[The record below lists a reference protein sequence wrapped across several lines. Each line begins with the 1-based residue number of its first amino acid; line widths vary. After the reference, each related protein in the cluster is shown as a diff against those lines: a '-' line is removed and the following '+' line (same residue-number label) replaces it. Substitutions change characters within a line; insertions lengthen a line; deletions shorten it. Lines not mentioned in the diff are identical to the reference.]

1 MRDLNGSKIFVSGGT
16 GSFGNAL
23 IDYLHDSG
31 AEFIVYSRDET
42 KQHEMYTTRRDKRI
56 SYVIGDVRDRDS
68 LVKAMQKVDYAF
80 SAAALKHVPTGEKFP
95 GEAVQTNF
103 HGTENIVHAADA
115 CGVKR
120 LVCLSTDKAAEPRT
134 AYGMTKGLAERI
146 ITNHSGSTICTSL
159 RYGNVLGSRGSV
171 VPLFLKQIAEGKP
184 VTITDPNMTRF
195 ILTLE
200 EAVKLSLK
208 CLYDGDDGDLFVM
221 KPPACSIRTLVDALK
236 LHFGSKVK
244 EETIGVRPMEKPHEV
259 LLTGEEEYRGIVEKE
274 GAITYVRLQAQRNV
288 DYHFRGSNY
297 TEPEPFSSDKAEQ
310 LDARQ
315 VLDKLKEARL
325 LCKALK
331 EVE

>member
-1 MRDLNGSKIFVSGGT
+1 MIDLNGSRIFVSGGT

-31 AEFIVYSRDET
+31 AEFIVYSRDEL
-42 KQHEMYTTRRDKRI
+42 KQHEMYIARRDRRI
-56 SYVIGDVRDRDS
+56 SYVIGDVRDKDK
-68 LVKAMQKVDYAF
+68 LIQAMRGVDYVF
-80 SAAALKHVPTGEKFP
+80 SAAALKHIPTGERFP
-95 GEAVQTNF
+95 EEAVQTNF
-103 HGTENIVHAADA
+103 HGTENIVHAADV

-120 LVCLSTDKAAEPRT
+120 LVFLSTDKSAEPRT

-146 ITNHSGSTICTSL
+146 ITNYSGTTICTSL

-171 VPLFLKQIAEGKP
+171 LPLFLKQIAEGKP

-208 CLYDGDDGDLFVM
+208 CLYDGDYGNLFVM

-236 LHFGSKVK
+236 LHFGGKVT
-244 EETIGVRPMEKPHEV
+244 EEIIGIRPMEKPHEV
-259 LLTGEEEYRGIVEKE
+259 LLTGEETHRGTIEKE
-274 GAITYVRLQAQRNV
+274 GTITYVRLQAQRGV

-297 TEPEPFSSDKAEQ
+297 AEPLPFTSENAEQ
-310 LDARQ
+310 LDASQ

-325 LCKALK
+325 L
-331 EVE
+331 

>member
-1 MRDLNGSKIFVSGGT
+1 MRDLHGSRIMVTGGT

-23 IDYLHDSG
+23 IDYLRDSG

-42 KQHEMYTTRRDKRI
+42 KQHEMYITRRDKRI
-56 SYVIGDVRDRDS
+56 SYVIGDIRDRDKLTKS
-68 LVKAMQKVDYAF
+68 MRGVDYAF

-95 GEAVQTNF
+95 EEAVRTNF
-103 HGTENIVHAADA
+103 HGTENVVYAADV

-120 LVCLSTDKAAEPRT
+120 LVVLSTDKSAEPRT

-146 ITNHSGSTICTSL
+146 VTNHSGPSICTGL

-184 VTITDPNMTRF
+184 VTITDPSMTRF

-200 EAVKLSLK
+200 EAVKLALK

-221 KPPACSIRTLVDALK
+221 KPPACSIRALVDALR
-236 LHFGSKVK
+236 LHFGDKVT
-244 EETIGVRPMEKPHEV
+244 ETIIGVRPMEKPHEV
-259 LLTGEEEYRGIVEKE
+259 LLTGEEVYRAIIEKE
-274 GAITYVRLQAQRNV
+274 GPVTYARLRSQRGL

-297 TEPEPFSSDKAEQ
+297 TEPAPFTSENAEQ

-315 VLDKLKEARL
+315 VLEKLTEAKL
-325 LCKALK
+325 L
-331 EVE
+331 